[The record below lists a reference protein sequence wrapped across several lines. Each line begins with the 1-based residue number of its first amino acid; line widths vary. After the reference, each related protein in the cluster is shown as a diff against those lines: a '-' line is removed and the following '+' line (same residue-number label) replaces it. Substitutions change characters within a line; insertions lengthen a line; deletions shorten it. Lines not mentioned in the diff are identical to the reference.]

1 MSSNTN
7 GSRKSSSS
15 TPGARSGTSSTD
27 VKKGAAQGQ
36 AAQAQAQTGSVSGSG
51 SSSEK
56 AAAAKATTTSTGDNG
71 ARNRLPM
78 QISSD
83 EINVLIYRYL
93 QESGM
98 FMFLTYSSHVLF
110 YAHVSPTHLL
120 PGFVHSAFT
129 FAYESMI
136 GRSNVSKA
144 NVPPGALISF
154 LQKGLQYVGIE
165 ETLRQDGT
173 DRKSHMNVN
182 VNGNGAQDIDFTLLS
197 PHSIKALTRKNP
209 PIKLNVPP
217 ATAAAAIKARLESD
231 AKAQVTLNHNHAH
244 TRHTNTNGTSN
255 IIVNRNGSLTTPQ
268 AVAQQIQAST
278 VNVNHTN
285 QIAQV
290 MMRQNQV
297 GNNGTSAAP
306 TSVFGN
312 GYIDTTSIGAG
323 VGVGINANDQSKAA
337 AAAALVSVGAQG
349 AVATAMEIDGGG
361 GAQHSH
367 AGQSRTLPTSV
378 VSGAGAMHTAP
389 EAEAV
394 AALLAGAGKSLRA
407 PPQQQAGF
415 EIESENVGI
424 ASIPQLDPE
433 IERED
438 ILSRASPDEVLEL
451 NKHTSEVFM
460 CAWNP
465 IFTDLLATGSGDA
478 SARIWKMGGKNAKGG
493 SDICRLLPHGT
504 NSTDK
509 KNKDVTTL
517 EWSSNGELLA
527 TGSYDGVARVWGR
540 TGAIV
545 HTLTR
550 HIGPIFSLKWNKSG
564 KFLLSGSYDKT
575 TIVWDVS
582 GDVGIVKQQFSHHT
596 APALDVDWKDD
607 ATFAS
612 CSTDKTVAI
621 CKVGTS
627 APLHEFRGH
636 NDEVNAVKWDPSG
649 TLLASC
655 SDDSTAKVWDASS
668 GSSEPLHDF
677 TKHKQEIY
685 TVKWY
690 VFRYHDLFQIMLFP
704 FLSSLLK

>member
-1 MSSNTN
+1 M
-7 GSRKSSSS
+7 
-15 TPGARSGTSSTD
+15 
-27 VKKGAAQGQ
+27 KKAATQP
-36 AAQAQAQTGSVSGSG
+36 GSG
-51 SSSEK
+51 SNK
-56 AAAAKATTTSTGDNG
+56 VAATATTATPPAAATSAGENG
-71 ARNRLPM
+71 ARGSSGRMAM

-93 QESGM
+93 QES
-98 FMFLTYSSHVLF
+98 
-110 YAHVSPTHLL
+110 
-120 PGFVHSAFT
+120 GFVHSAFT

-173 DRKSHMNVN
+173 DRKTHMNGV
-182 VNGNGAQDIDFTLLS
+182 QDIDFTLLS
-197 PHSIKALTRKNP
+197 PHSIKALTRKNS

-231 AKAQVTLNHNHAH
+231 AHAH
-244 TRHTNTNGTSN
+244 VPLNLHPNTNGNSN
-255 IIVNRNGSLTTPQ
+255 INVNRNGPLTTPQ
-268 AVAQQIQAST
+268 AVGQIPASS
-278 VNVNHTN
+278 VNHTK

-290 MMRQNQV
+290 MMQHQHQQHQV
-297 GNNGTSAAP
+297 GNSSGATSG
-306 TSVFGN
+306 FGN
-312 GYIDTTSIGAG
+312 GY
-323 VGVGINANDQSKAA
+323 VGDQSKAA
-337 AAAALVSVGAQG
+337 VAAALVQCGSQ
-349 AVATAMEIDGGG
+349 ATAMEIDN
-361 GAQHSH
+361 
-367 AGQSRTLPTSV
+367 GQGRTLASA
-378 VSGAGAMHTAP
+378 VSGAMHSSP

-394 AALLAGAGKSLRA
+394 AALLAGKAQH
-407 PPQQQAGF
+407 PQP
-415 EIESENVGI
+415 ENI
-424 ASIPQLDPE
+424 PSIPQQDAE

-438 ILSRASPDEVLEL
+438 MMSRASPDEVLEL

-504 NSTDK
+504 NSSDK

-582 GDVGIVKQQFSHHT
+582 GDAGMVKQQFSHHT

-607 ATFAS
+607 ITFAS

-621 CKVGTS
+621 CQVGS
-627 APLHEFRGH
+627 SSPLHEFRGH

-668 GSSEPLHDF
+668 GSADPLYDF
-677 TKHKQEIY
+677 TSHKQEIY
-685 TVKWY
+685 TVKWSPTGPGSKNPDKPRMLATASFDSTVRLWNVQNGSCIAVLSRHRESVYSVAFSPSGDYLASGSLAGQLY
-690 VFRYHDLFQIMLFP
+690 VWRVKDGKHIKNFKGKGDIFEVAWNKEESRIAACF
-704 FLSSLLK
+704 SSNVVNVIDFKA